1 MDEFVIEKYIEINV
15 GISIVYADPH
25 SYNTIEEGDRERI
38 HIFIANDIIKK
49 LTLVCSSSWRL
60 QKTAIEIYL

>member
-1 MDEFVIEKYIEINV
+1 MDEFVIEKYIEINI
-15 GISIVYADPH
+15 GISIVYADLH
-25 SYNTIEEGDRERI
+25 SYNTIEEGDREHI